1 MLSERGVVM
10 NEKMDL
16 YIDDLAENQG
26 VLFTKAVEQGF
37 DLCSFANM
45 YLRSSPIQRA
55 ISTIEIAL
63 FYF

>member
-1 MLSERGVVM
+1 M

>member
-1 MLSERGVVM
+1 MRKLSVERERGVVM

-37 DLCSFANM
+37 DLCSFQ
-45 YLRSSPIQRA
+45 P
-55 ISTIEIAL
+55 
-63 FYF
+63 